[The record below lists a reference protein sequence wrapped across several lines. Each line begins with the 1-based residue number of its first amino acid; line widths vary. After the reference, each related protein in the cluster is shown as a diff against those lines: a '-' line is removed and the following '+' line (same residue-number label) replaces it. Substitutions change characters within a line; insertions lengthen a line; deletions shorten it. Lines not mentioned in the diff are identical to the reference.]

1 MTTTIATLLTFPS
14 SSNGFTAFRPSIN
27 DSHDTPPSLQLHKV
41 PRLETDSDSGSASR
55 SRAAA
60 HPTSRSH
67 VGAAR
72 GGPVKVTISGRLR
85 TFEYPSGPTQYPN
98 CQPNPASPPTQ
109 RQIEDSLSLLRHCV
123 RIILTRETTDALP
136 ITYERIFALCRDAV
150 VVHNQGEILA
160 NVVKIELDKSV
171 ALLERDLADDISE
184 GVGFASSFAKA
195 LTWFEKQVG
204 LLVDVM
210 TYLDRGYLLQAKEAQ
225 GIRFAPLFSSIS
237 FSLTCS

>member
-1 MTTTIATLLTFPS
+1 MTTIATLLTFPS

-27 DSHDTPPSLQLHKV
+27 DSHVTPPPSLQLHKV

-55 SRAAA
+55 SRVAA

-72 GGPVKVTISGRLR
+72 GPVKVTISGRLR
-85 TFEYPSGPTQYPN
+85 TFECPSGPTQHPN
-98 CQPNPASPPTQ
+98 RQPNPASPPTQ
-109 RQIEDSLSLLRHCV
+109 RQIEDSLSLLRRCV

-136 ITYERIFALCRDAV
+136 VTYERIFSLCRDAI

-171 ALLERDLADDISE
+171 SLLEHDLADDISE
-184 GVGFASSFAKA
+184 GVGFASSFARA

-210 TYLDRGYLLQAKEAQ
+210 TYLDRGYLLQAKEAK
-225 GIRFAPLFSSIS
+225 GIRFAPLSLPFL
-237 FSLTCS
+237 SLTCS